1 VHLPCIGFQLYSV
14 VDELNITSADDASCW
29 RVAGAAEGAT
39 RYVSQQA
46 EKNIEKMVGMAQQGW
61 ATTGNA
67 SFGLD
72 LVCYP
77 LTDLTRPLFRV
88 VRMRYKP
95 HLYKVIT
102 YTPDSRVERDAN
114 GFIVKE
120 RMPGQ

>member
-1 VHLPCIGFQLYSV
+1 MHLPCIGFQLYSV
-14 VDELNITSADDASCW
+14 VDELNITSADDASFW

-39 RYVSQQA
+39 RYVSQQT

-61 ATTGNA
+61 AATGNA
-67 SFGLD
+67 PFGLD

-95 HLYKVIT
+95 HFSKVIT

-114 GFIVKE
+114 RFIVKE